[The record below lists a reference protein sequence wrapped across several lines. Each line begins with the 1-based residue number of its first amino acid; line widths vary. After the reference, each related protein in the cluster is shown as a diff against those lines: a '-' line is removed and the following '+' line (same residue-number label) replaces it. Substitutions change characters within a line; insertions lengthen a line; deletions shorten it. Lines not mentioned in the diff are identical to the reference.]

1 LFHLLSPLEAGASSE
16 FVVSVAV
23 DATSS
28 IRRHHTLLYVMLACA
43 FSAALILSADLSHV
57 TKFVAS
63 EALCDA
69 TVLFK

>member
-1 LFHLLSPLEAGASSE
+1 LFHLLSSLETDASSQ
-16 FVVSVAV
+16 FVIFVAV

-28 IRRHHTLLYVMLACA
+28 IRKHHALLDVMLVCA
-43 FSAALILSADLSHV
+43 LFAALILSAELSHV
-57 TKFVAS
+57 IKFVTS

>member
-1 LFHLLSPLEAGASSE
+1 LFHLLLSLEADVSSE
-16 FVVSVAV
+16 FVIFVAV

-28 IRRHHTLLYVMLACA
+28 IQRHHTLLYVMLVCA
-43 FSAALILSADLSHV
+43 FFAALILSADLNHV
-57 TKFVAS
+57 IKFVTS

>member
-1 LFHLLSPLEAGASSE
+1 VIF
-16 FVVSVAV
+16 VAV

-28 IRRHHTLLYVMLACA
+28 VQRHHALFDVMLVYAL
-43 FSAALILSADLSHV
+43 FAALILSAELNHV
-57 TKFVAS
+57 IKFVTS

>member
-1 LFHLLSPLEAGASSE
+1 MIF
-16 FVVSVAV
+16 VAV

-28 IRRHHTLLYVMLACA
+28 IQRHHTLLYVMLVCA
-43 FSAALILSADLSHV
+43 FFAALILFADLNHMI
-57 TKFVAS
+57 KFVTS

>member
-1 LFHLLSPLEAGASSE
+1 VIFI
-16 FVVSVAV
+16 AV

-28 IRRHHTLLYVMLACA
+28 IQRHHTLLYVMLVYA
-43 FSAALILSADLSHV
+43 FFATLILSADLNHV
-57 TKFVAS
+57 IKFVTS